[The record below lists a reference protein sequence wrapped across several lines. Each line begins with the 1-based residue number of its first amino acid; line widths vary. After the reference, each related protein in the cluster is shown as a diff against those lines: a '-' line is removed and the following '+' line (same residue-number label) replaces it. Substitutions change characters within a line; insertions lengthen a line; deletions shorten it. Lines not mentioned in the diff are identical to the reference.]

1 METLNTMKTC
11 EVVEQVS
18 QISHQ
23 GNGLR
28 EKAGKESKIN
38 LKNQKRKNGKYRT
51 CLRQHF

>member
-38 LKNQKRKNGKYRT
+38 FKKSEEKKTENIELV
-51 CLRQHF
+51 